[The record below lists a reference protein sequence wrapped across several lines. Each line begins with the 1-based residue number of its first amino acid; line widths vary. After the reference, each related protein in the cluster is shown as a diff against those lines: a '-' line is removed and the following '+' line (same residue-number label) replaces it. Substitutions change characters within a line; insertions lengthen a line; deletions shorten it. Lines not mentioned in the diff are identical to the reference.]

1 MIKRSRTKA
10 ASLAPLSALP
20 VAALVHVTGG
30 NPSIDAQQPVVWMRE
45 IVHIQARK

>member
-10 ASLAPLSALP
+10 ASLAPLTLP

-30 NPSIDAQQPVVWMRE
+30 NPSVDVPIASMRE

>member
-10 ASLAPLSALP
+10 AAQAPMHALP

-30 NPSIDAQQPVVWMRE
+30 NPSVEVPPVPSMRE

>member
-10 ASLAPLSALP
+10 AALAPVTPLP

-30 NPSIDAQQPVVWMRE
+30 NPSVEAPVPSMRE

>member
-10 ASLAPLSALP
+10 AALAPMPLP

-30 NPSIDAQQPVVWMRE
+30 NPSVDVPPIASMRE
-45 IVHIQARK
+45 IVHVQK

>member
-1 MIKRSRTKA
+1 MLKRSRKA
-10 ASLAPLSALP
+10 ASLAPLKPLP

-30 NPSIDAQQPVVWMRE
+30 NPSIDAQQPIASMRE